1 MLQSVGTGP
10 AEIVSKRSKIYRAR
24 QAEIDAM
31 DEEELLAAMVAE
43 PTLVRRPLVVAD
55 GKLVTGFDR
64 SGLQSLADEQR
75 GSE

>member
-1 MLQSVGTGP
+1 MGVGP
-10 AEIVSKRSKIYRAR
+10 AEIVSKRSKVYRAR

-31 DEEELLAAMVAE
+31 DDEELLAAMVEE

-64 SGLQSLADEQR
+64 SALESLADEQR